1 MNYDII
7 TLVLLIAAVA
17 SFLLYA
23 ICIRRDNPYPIVSL
37 SYYTKENNGGFKS
50 FAKDHFVGHVLP
62 IVISLCVAG
71 SFYSA
76 YKAAETK
83 TAEKYAEIENA
94 VSSGYTLYI
103 NGAETD
109 ISHITLEDYSLS
121 TITVNDEI
129 REVHIA
135 ANK

>member
-1 MNYDII
+1 MNYDIA
-7 TLVLLIAAVA
+7 TLIFMLTALALL
-17 SFLLYA
+17 LLFA
-23 ICIRRDNPYPIVSL
+23 ICIHCDDPYPLMSL
-37 SYYTKENNGGFKS
+37 SYYGGFKG
-50 FAKDHFVGHVLP
+50 FAKDLLVGYVLP
-62 IVISLCVAG
+62 IVGILCVAG
-71 SFYSA
+71 GFYSA
-76 YKAAETK
+76 SKAAETK
-83 TAEKYAEIENA
+83 AAEKYAEIEDA

-121 TITVNDEI
+121 AITVNDEI

>member
-1 MNYDII
+1 MNYDIA
-7 TLVLLIAAVA
+7 TLIFTLTALALL
-17 SFLLYA
+17 LLFA
-23 ICIRRDNPYPIVSL
+23 ICIHCDDPHPLMPL
-37 SYYTKENNGGFKS
+37 SYYIYDGGFKG
-50 FAKDHFVGHVLP
+50 FAKDLLVGYVLP
-62 IVISLCVAG
+62 IVGILCVAG
-71 SFYSA
+71 GFYSA

-83 TAEKYAEIENA
+83 AAEKYAEIEDA

-109 ISHITLEDYSLS
+109 ISHVTLEDYSLS